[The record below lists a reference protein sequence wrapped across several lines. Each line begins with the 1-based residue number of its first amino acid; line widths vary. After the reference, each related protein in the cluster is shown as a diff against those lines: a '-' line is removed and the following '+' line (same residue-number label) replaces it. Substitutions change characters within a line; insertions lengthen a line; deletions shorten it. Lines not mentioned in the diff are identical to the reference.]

1 MVRRCYQRG
10 KGGGGGGIKSQWI
23 GKDSIDKE
31 KHLLYRRRGG
41 DEKVLSEGT
50 LENLSLKNGIF

>member
-10 KGGGGGGIKSQWI
+10 KGGGGEGIKIQWI